1 MQPSLGRIVSPTDFR
16 DHQFLARA
24 IAPRPEPGV
33 VRRRWWTPD
42 PWDQGQTPECVAFSS
57 LLWLNAGPV
66 RNKSANASGADAY
79 YAMCQQI
86 DGWPLPH
93 EGTSVRASMQVA
105 QQLGYIKEY
114 RWAFTVD
121 DVSRWILTVGPCV
134 LGIDWLNS
142 MFDTDQYKKSTFI
155 RWNPTSGIAG
165 GHAICAHEVDIHK
178 LCPDGTHGAVGIQ
191 NSWGAEWG
199 NNGRAW
205 LSFTALAALLR
216 KMGSASMAQEI
227 VRPVAKAA

>member
-1 MQPSLGRIVSPTDFR
+1 
-16 DHQFLARA
+16 
-24 IAPRPEPGV
+24 
-33 VRRRWWTPD
+33 
-42 PWDQGQTPECVAFSS
+42 
-57 LLWLNAGPV
+57 
-66 RNKSANASGADAY
+66 
-79 YAMCQQI
+79 
-86 DGWPLPH
+86 
-93 EGTSVRASMQVA
+93 
-105 QQLGYIKEY
+105 
-114 RWAFTVD
+114 
-121 DVSRWILTVGPCV
+121 VSRWILTVGPCV

-142 MFDTDQYKKSTFI
+142 MFDTDLYKRSTFI

-205 LSFTALAALLR
+205 LSFTALAALLAED
-216 KMGSASMAQEI
+216 GEASMANEI

>member
-42 PWDQGQTPECVAFSS
+42 PWDQGQPPECVAFSS

-93 EGTSVRASMQVA
+93 
-105 QQLGYIKEY
+105 
-114 RWAFTVD
+114 
-121 DVSRWILTVGPCV
+121 
-134 LGIDWLNS
+134 
-142 MFDTDQYKKSTFI
+142 
-155 RWNPTSGIAG
+155 
-165 GHAICAHEVDIHK
+165 
-178 LCPDGTHGAVGIQ
+178 
-191 NSWGAEWG
+191 
-199 NNGRAW
+199 GRAW
-205 LSFTALAALLR
+205 LSFTALAALLAED
-216 KMGSASMAQEI
+216 GEASMANEI